1 MATSKLG
8 TGLLLTLGDA
18 RGVLKDIHLNLTRG
32 RILRLDVEGG
42 QIDVAQD
49 YLDVEEHLVADIV
62 MKAHTS
68 LTHA

>member
-1 MATSKLG
+1 
-8 TGLLLTLGDA
+8 
-18 RGVLKDIHLNLTRG
+18 LKDIHLNLTRG